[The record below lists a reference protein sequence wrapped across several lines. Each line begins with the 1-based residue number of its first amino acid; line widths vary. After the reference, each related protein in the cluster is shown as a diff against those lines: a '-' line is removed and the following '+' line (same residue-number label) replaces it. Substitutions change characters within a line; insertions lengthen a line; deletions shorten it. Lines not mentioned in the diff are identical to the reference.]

1 MAKSNSKRRSVS
13 GPNGSHE
20 RAGVLVTLPVAGW
33 MLAVMGILIFMLAHV
48 WPASGSEDSG
58 DAVKK
63 LFWAFR
69 LCDETRLL
77 LLVVFAGAIGAQVH
91 ALRSFAWYVGTG
103 ELTRKWVM
111 YYIGRPFIGAA
122 LAPALY
128 FVARALFAP
137 GPAGPAGVYGFV
149 ALASLSGLF
158 SETIMAKLKRVA
170 DALCGKSGE

>member
-1 MAKSNSKRRSVS
+1 M
-13 GPNGSHE
+13 
-20 RAGVLVTLPVAGW
+20 LPVAGW
-33 MLAVMGILIFMLAHV
+33 MLAATAILIFMLAHV
-48 WPASGSEDSG
+48 WPASGMEDSDG
-58 DAVKK
+58 AGKK

-77 LLVVFAGAIGAQVH
+77 LLVVFGGAIGAQVH

-158 SETIMAKLKRVA
+158 SETICTKLKRIV
-170 DALCGKSGE
+170 DAVCEKPGQ